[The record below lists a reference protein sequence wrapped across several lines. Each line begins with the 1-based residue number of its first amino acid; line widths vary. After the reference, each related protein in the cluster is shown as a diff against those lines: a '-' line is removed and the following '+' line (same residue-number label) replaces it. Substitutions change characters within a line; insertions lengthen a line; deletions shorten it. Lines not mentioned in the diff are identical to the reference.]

1 MHGIEQKE
9 TAMRE
14 LYVAVPAGIIL
25 MITGSATAADLGL
38 QPAYNAPAAVA
49 RSWSGPYAGLFAGY
63 GWGTP
68 DATEPVNAATGFFY
82 NVGSAPYSLDADGF
96 FGGGTL
102 GYNWQPGALVLGL
115 EGEVGYLGLE
125 GSRIDPN
132 GIVRGTPDT
141 TTRFNSDFY
150 SAVTGR
156 LGLPMNNILL
166 YAEGGGA
173 LLDAKATTI
182 DPCIAPPVGCGI
194 GTLSMRGD
202 KTMFGWTAGGG
213 IEWAY
218 AANWTAKV
226 EYAYFDFGEIDLA
239 GASTFTADERQSI
252 DVTAQT
258 VRVGVNYRWG
268 AP

>member
-1 MHGIEQKE
+1 MKE
-9 TAMRE
+9 F
-14 LYVAVPAGIIL
+14 YVAVLAGAVLAIA
-25 MITGSATAADLGL
+25 GSATAADLG
-38 QPAYNAPAAVA
+38 PRPVYDAPAAVA
-49 RSWSGPYAGLFAGY
+49 PAWSGPYAGLFAGY
-63 GWGTP
+63 GWGKA
-68 DATEPVNAATGFFY
+68 DATEPFNAATGFFY
-82 NVGSAPYSLDADGF
+82 NIGSKPYSFDVDGF

-115 EGEVGYLGLE
+115 EGEIGYLGLE

-132 GIVRGTPDT
+132 GVANGTPDT
-141 TTRFNSDFY
+141 TTRVKSDFY

-156 LGLPMNNILL
+156 LGLPMNNILF
-166 YAEGGGA
+166 YGKGGGA
-173 LLDAKATTI
+173 FLDAKATTI

-202 KTMFGWTAGGG
+202 ETMFGWTAGGG

-226 EYAYFDFGEIDLA
+226 EYAYFDFGELDTTGTSSFA
-239 GASTFTADERQSI
+239 EHERQSI

-268 AP
+268 AF